1 MNQAPIQSDTNQTL
15 PPDVEDRADQEG
27 EVTANLDRQ
36 RLVTDAKAERM
47 RLVKDR
53 DRRIR
58 LLEDELAAIRRELDN
73 ERQQRMRLELKAQ
86 TQQGGRQSRMIQAEY
101 PDEDLR
107 NKQGDITGV
116 AHDKGDIRGEK
127 EFEGVEK
134 HDRRRKEKEDKWN
147 ELQSDIKKVQEV
159 LTEVRGKVERSDIQ
173 TESKPGKSGLPVPC
187 PMCIIC
193 LRRRN
198 REDHR
203 RVSTGECTTTR
214 TPEVFIRECVL
225 FSELWMRPFL
235 SVLSLASGLRPTGI
249 REYRLTGESSTQC
262 PDSTNVLFT
271 CGIPVSDSLKY
282 PNDFS
287 APVASE
293 VLMLLG
299 EVGKLREE
307 RRTLQQCVISK
318 SNQPCD

>member
-15 PPDVEDRADQEG
+15 QPDVEDRADQEG

-173 TESKPGKSGLPVPC
+173 TESKPGIEKIIEEFRRENAQQRELLKSLSETWRADSARREYENIDSREKVP
-187 PMCIIC
+187 
-193 LRRRN
+193 LN
-198 REDHR
+198 AQT
-203 RVSTGECTTTR
+203 VR
-214 TPEVFIRECVL
+214 TFC
-225 FSELWMRPFL
+225 
-235 SVLSLASGLRPTGI
+235 SLAGSQS
-249 REYRLTGESSTQC
+249 LT
-262 PDSTNVLFT
+262 
-271 CGIPVSDSLKY
+271 
-282 PNDFS
+282 
-287 APVASE
+287 
-293 VLMLLG
+293 
-299 EVGKLREE
+299 R
-307 RRTLQQCVISK
+307 
-318 SNQPCD
+318 